1 MRLKI
6 ILIVGI
12 VILPFQFSFAQE
24 GRKLKEP
31 LTVNGDKVEYIPDK
45 NIMIAEGN
53 VEVVYEGMFL
63 YADKLTV
70 WMDKNEALAEG
81 NVKLIRDGATFYGD
95 KVSYY
100 FKENKGK
107 IISPRFE
114 KYGPWYGK
122 GLEAEEYEKGKY
134 FLKKAYI
141 TTCDLEKPHY
151 RFQAKS
157 VKVIPGEKII
167 ARNVV
172 FYIKDTPVFY
182 LPYFSRSLKDRKMP
196 FMLIPGRNDDWGWY
210 LLTNYRYYLNK
221 DNFGRLKLDY
231 REKKGWAYGFD
242 HRYNF
247 LGHGLA
253 KVYYMNEKNSELAEN
268 DRYRISFRHSWQPD
282 IYTSVFAEL
291 NKLSD
296 ADFLKDY
303 FYEEDYERD
312 YQPSTYLYVLRQFPL
327 FTFSFNLKGR
337 VNKFYTETQR
347 LPEIGLDFNDLRIK
361 DSNFYYNSSFY
372 LANLSNKN
380 ANSDIDD
387 DVWRIDTYNEI
398 SHVKKYFGFL
408 NFSPYIGVRETF
420 YSKNEL
426 GEEHKIR
433 GALYTGFD
441 ASVKFYKIFYPQSG
455 RFLFSPATA
464 VRHTIR
470 PVFNYSYITE
480 PTISKNLLMQFDDI
494 DAIERKSRL
503 KISLENLWETKYQED
518 DKGRK
523 RELLRLILS
532 AIYDFRIEG
541 GSRWQTAEVEME
553 YTPLDW
559 LKFESDI
566 EYELK
571 PGHINTANFDLL
583 IEKKRWQLGLGQRY
597 EQDTSSQL
605 TTEFRYKINS
615 KWSTR
620 VYQRHDFQDMGPE
633 RQEFSIYRDLHCWLA
648 EFTFVNNRLDGNKEF
663 FIIFTLKA
671 FPSYPFKFSQSYHP
685 PH

>member
-1 MRLKI
+1 
-6 ILIVGI
+6 
-12 VILPFQFSFAQE
+12 
-24 GRKLKEP
+24 
-31 LTVNGDKVEYIPDK
+31 
-45 NIMIAEGN
+45 
-53 VEVVYEGMFL
+53 
-63 YADKLTV
+63 
-70 WMDKNEALAEG
+70 
-81 NVKLIRDGATFYGD
+81 
-95 KVSYY
+95 
-100 FKENKGK
+100 
-107 IISPRFE
+107 
-114 KYGPWYGK
+114 
-122 GLEAEEYEKGKY
+122 
-134 FLKKAYI
+134 
-141 TTCDLEKPHY
+141 
-151 RFQAKS
+151 
-157 VKVIPGEKII
+157 
-167 ARNVV
+167 
-172 FYIKDTPVFY
+172 
-182 LPYFSRSLKDRKMP
+182 
-196 FMLIPGRNDDWGWY
+196 
-210 LLTNYRYYLNK
+210 
-221 DNFGRLKLDY
+221 
-231 REKKGWAYGFD
+231 
-242 HRYNF
+242 
-247 LGHGLA
+247 
-253 KVYYMNEKNSELAEN
+253 
-268 DRYRISFRHSWQPD
+268 
-282 IYTSVFAEL
+282 
-291 NKLSD
+291 
-296 ADFLKDY
+296 
-303 FYEEDYERD
+303 
-312 YQPSTYLYVLRQFPL
+312 LRQFPL

-470 PVFNYSYITE
+470 PVFSYSYITE
-480 PTISKNLLMQFDDI
+480 PTISKDLLMQFDDI

-503 KISLENLWETKYQED
+503 KISLENLWETKYQEGE
-518 DKGRK
+518 KERK

-541 GSRWQTAEVEME
+541 GSRWQTAELEME

-559 LKFESDI
+559 LRFNSDV

-605 TTEFRYKINS
+605 TTEFKYKINS

-620 VYQRHDFQDMGPE
+620 VYQRYDFQDMGPE